1 MFVNQQTNKGCVWLV
16 EISELFWNANPEQL
30 KAGYIEEKE
39 FFVCLL
45 CGEKIEKGIIYP
57 AESLLFEA
65 ERYMKRH
72 IVMEHGSVFHY
83 LIGLNKKL
91 TGLTDH
97 QNSLLRLFYDGKS
110 DAEIQTELNI
120 GTSSTIRNH
129 RFVLKEKERQAKMF
143 LTIMELLKQKDD
155 HAPTFLPLHKTA
167 TMVDD
172 RYNITAEEQ
181 QEVEKKFFPE
191 GVDGPILKF
200 PKKEK
205 HKLATLRVI
214 IKRFE
219 QEKTYSEKEI
229 NAILKNIYADF
240 VTLRRYLIEYG
251 FLDRKDDGSAYW
263 VKK

>member
-1 MFVNQQTNKGCVWLV
+1 M
-16 EISELFWNANPEQL
+16 EMSELFWNANGEQL
-30 KAGYIEEKE
+30 KVGYLEESE
-39 FFVCLL
+39 SFICLL

-57 AESLLFEA
+57 AENLLFEA
-65 ERYMKRH
+65 KRYMQRH
-72 IVMEHGSVFHY
+72 IELEHGSVFHY

-97 QNSLLRLFYDGKS
+97 QSSLLRLFYEGKS
-110 DAEIQTELNI
+110 DAEIQTELSI
-120 GTSSTIRNH
+120 GSSSTIRNH
-129 RFVLKEKERQAKMF
+129 RFVLKEKERQAKIFFTM
-143 LTIMELLKQKDD
+143 MELLKEKDD

-172 RYNITAEEQ
+172 RYNITKEEQ
-181 QEVEKKFFPE
+181 ADVEKKFFPA
-191 GVDGPILKF
+191 GVDGPLIKF

-205 HKLATLRVI
+205 QKLATLRVI

-229 NAILKNIYADF
+229 NEVLKNVYADF

-263 VKK
+263 VKN